1 MLLPEHIN
9 FVSMVLCCTCA
20 TLVNLAILEF
30 CFLTVWSIAFGFFKE
45 ILYGLGLDLL
55 FYQYFPGCDL
65 SVCYLIL
72 GFLFSYLNKFDILH
86 VEDLEFIIKTIRLS
100 FEGGMKFI
108 AYLISYHVK
117 HSNLSRRL
125 MPYLLLAHPGCGRWL

>member
-55 FYQYFPGCDL
+55 FYQYFPGYDL

-86 VEDLEFIIKTIRLS
+86 VEDLEFIIKTNSVPSPCPSRLWKMVMN
-100 FEGGMKFI
+100 FLQI
-108 AYLISYHVK
+108 AS
-117 HSNLSRRL
+117 S
-125 MPYLLLAHPGCGRWL
+125 